1 MRRHSFGGLGGGLLL
16 ALLVCLPVSAYA
28 DLKVKGTPNL
38 QMPNQGKLKEATEV
52 IQVPKLQVKVGAGV
66 SGLKLADFQIKST
79 EDPPVSYPA
88 AKMVPFKDS
97 DEPLAMII
105 LIDGKVRFIGDPTPD
120 PLPGEEPQPI
130 PGAWEEVKAAIDAL
144 AKTRVKKTKV
154 ALWVYAAEVVPKT
167 ELGDPSNVG
176 GEMLGAQKEYS
187 KNATSALR
195 LGLES
200 AQSTLSSEE
209 GRRVVVLIGDGR
221 DTSDDVNYKD
231 IAAKF
236 EAASI
241 EFYAILASPKSIEPT
256 AKSKLDA
263 LAKRVGGVIEKADP
277 LSNLPQIAEN
287 LVTNLNNV
295 YTVEFPLAKADDGT
309 MFPFDGNEHSLT
321 IAAKKEEGAL
331 DITLPKWTWP
341 EQPDPP
347 PPFPWLWVILGGV
360 VLLALIVAAVVLL
373 RKGGDDE
380 EEYEEE
386 EEAPAPAPAPVAA
399 PAAPAGGPQK
409 TMAFNVGGAG
419 GDSTPVVGWVVPL
432 NGANAFQTFR
442 LSSSSKSVIGTTS
455 DCQVLVADPYMS
467 SQHAEIVCE
476 GGNFR
481 LLDRGSTNGIKV
493 NDKKVSSHE
502 LLDNDIFTCGQTNF
516 KFKSIN

>member
-1 MRRHSFGGLGGGLLL
+1 MRRLVPVLL
-16 ALLVCLPVSAYA
+16 ALLIAAPPARA
-28 DLKVKGTPNL
+28 DLKVKGQPLL

-52 IQVPKLQVKVGAGV
+52 IQVPKLTVKVGAEA

-79 EDPPVSYPA
+79 EDPPVTYPA
-88 AKMVPFKDS
+88 TRMTPFKDS
-97 DEPLAMII
+97 EEPLAMII
-105 LIDGKVRFIGDPTPD
+105 LIDGKVRFIGDPTPE
-120 PLPGEEPQPI
+120 PIPGEEPQPI
-130 PGAWEEVKAAIDAL
+130 PGAWEEVKAAIDIL
-144 AKTRVKKTKV
+144 AKTRVKKTKI
-154 ALWVYAAEVVPKT
+154 ALWVYAADVQTKA

-176 GEMLGAQKEYS
+176 GEMLGAQKDFA

-209 GRRVVVLIGDGR
+209 GRRVVILIGDGR

-241 EFYAILASPKSIEPT
+241 EFYAILASPKAVEPS

-263 LAKRVGGVIEKADP
+263 LGKRVGGIIHKAEP
-277 LSNLPQIAEN
+277 LNTLPQIAEN
-287 LVTNLNNV
+287 LVANLNNV
-295 YTVEFPLAKADDGT
+295 YTVEFPLAKAEDGT
-309 MFPFDGNEHSLT
+309 LFPFDGNEHSL
-321 IAAKKEEGAL
+321 ALVAKKEEGTL

-347 PPFPWLWVILGGV
+347 APFPWLWVILGGV

-373 RKGGDDE
+373 KKGDDE
-380 EEYEEE
+380 EMEEEE

-399 PAAPAGGPQK
+399 PAAPVGGPQK
-409 TMAFNVGGAG
+409 TMAFNVGAG
-419 GDSTPVVGWVVPL
+419 GDSTPIVGWVVPL

-442 LSSSSKSVIGTTS
+442 LSSSNKSVIGTAA
-455 DCQVLVADPYMS
+455 DAAVKVEDPYMS
-467 SQHAEIVCE
+467 GAHAEIVCE
-476 GGNFR
+476 SGNFR

-493 NDKKVSSHE
+493 NDKKVASHE

>member
-1 MRRHSFGGLGGGLLL
+1 MRRVAFVLAFLLL
-16 ALLVCLPVSAYA
+16 VPAARA
-28 DLKVKGTPNL
+28 DLKVKGTPIL
-38 QMPNQGKLKEATEV
+38 QMPNQGKLKEAAEV
-52 IQVPKLQVKVGAGV
+52 VQVPKLMVKVGAEA

-130 PGAWEEVKAAIDAL
+130 PGAWEEVKGAIDIL
-144 AKTRVKKTKV
+144 AKTRVKKTKI
-154 ALWVYAAEVVPKT
+154 ALWVYAAEVVTKAD
-167 ELGDPSNVG
+167 LGDPSNIG

-236 EAASI
+236 EGASI
-241 EFYAILASPKSIEPT
+241 EFYAILASPKSIEAS
-256 AKSKLDA
+256 AKGKLDA
-263 LAKRVGGVIEKADP
+263 LAKRVGGVINKAEP
-277 LSNLPQIAEN
+277 LNTLPQIAEN
-287 LVTNLNNV
+287 LVANLNNV
-295 YTVEFPLAKADDGT
+295 YTVEFPLAKAEDGT

-321 IAAKKEEGAL
+321 LTGKKEEGAL

-347 PPFPWLWVILGGV
+347 PPFPWLWVIIGGV

-373 RKGGDDE
+373 KKGGDE
-380 EEYEEE
+380 EEEFEEE

-399 PAAPAGGPQK
+399 PAPAGGPQK

-419 GDSTPVVGWVVPL
+419 GDSTPIVGWVVPL

-442 LSSSSKSVIGTTS
+442 LSSSSKSVIGTTV
-455 DCQVLVADPYMS
+455 DCQVKVDDPYMS
-467 SQHAEIVCE
+467 SQHAEIACE